1 MKKRLIHIVS
11 FGFLLSVVTEYLA
24 CEKRRYFETNL
35 IKFTGQYYEKNATFT
50 LVIQVFL
57 FIFCLFYFCLYRS
70 NCCAGFMLEINKNIC
85 IGKYQFNLLLNL
97 L

>member
-1 MKKRLIHIVS
+1 MKKRLIHILS

-24 CEKRRYFETNL
+24 CEKRSYFETNL

-57 FIFCLFYFCLYRS
+57 FNFCLFYFCLYRS
-70 NCCAGFMLEINKNIC
+70 NCCAGFMLETNKNIC
-85 IGKYQFNLLLNL
+85 IGKYQFNLQLNL

>member
-1 MKKRLIHIVS
+1 MKKRLIHILS
-11 FGFLLSVVTEYLA
+11 FGFLLSLA

-35 IKFTGQYYEKNATFT
+35 IKFTGQYYEKKNATFT

-70 NCCAGFMLEINKNIC
+70 NCCAGFMLETNKNIC
-85 IGKYQFNLLLNL
+85 IGKYQFNLLLYL